1 MRSWKACSCRR
12 LGRRGCN
19 GILGAVSAGSQAL
32 RLPVGR
38 LVSAEALLPHLL
50 VQGFLC
56 VSHLPD
62 RTEPISRTQRTRL
75 PENQNTFFPS
85 PHPNLAVDS
94 HVECCGFTPWPLL
107 ACGIISQDLE
117 DALCGLQ
124 QKWGKILK
132 AKGSSG
138 RMLVLIAREIFTPG
152 MRREPR
158 LISLHSDFLE
168 NKSALRSEHIA

>member
-1 MRSWKACSCRR
+1 MRSWKACSCRQ

-19 GILGAVSAGSQAL
+19 GVLGAVSAGSQAL

-38 LVSAEALLPHLL
+38 LVSTEELLLL
-50 VQGFLC
+50 VHGSHCL
-56 VSHLPD
+56 SHLPA
-62 RTEPISRTQRTRL
+62 RTEPISRTHSTKL

-85 PHPNLAVDS
+85 PHPNLVVDS
-94 HVECCGFTPWPLL
+94 HVECCGFIPWPLL

-124 QKWGKILK
+124 QKWGKILE

-152 MRREPR
+152 IRREPR
-158 LISLHSDFLE
+158 LIPLHSDFLE